1 MDACI
6 PCGNGQSDA
15 ANAEVDAMQLS
26 KVKTAAILAM
36 EFPRL
41 KQALSK

>member
-15 ANAEVDAMQLS
+15 ANAEAEAMQLS
-26 KVKTAAILAM
+26 KVRTAAILVM
-36 EFPRL
+36 ELPCL
-41 KQALSK
+41 